1 MILFFTLDDFDK
13 GLYGLSIGPINKI
26 IAAPTIDNKVK
37 STYSVM
43 YESTEFVKQNKKLL

>member
-1 MILFFTLDDFDK
+1 MTNTKTSDDFVFFTLDDFDK

-37 STYSVM
+37 QYIFGDV
-43 YESTEFVKQNKKLL
+43 